1 MRGGTTAGVIARLRE
16 GPLHTEVRRQVGT
29 FASAKTNLLT
39 VGVLEDDGA
48 RVAYDVLGKGW
59 GLECCTVRRQ
69 NIDESKGGGAIL
81 GCDVPKVFLDL
92 QVRRVD
98 HGDGSRDHW
107 RRRRRRRHVVG
118 TEHGV
123 GELLYLLRLRAGTR
137 GVSVTFRARAS
148 RACLITTHTL
158 PRERGMLWYKGLIF
172 TLTTVV
178 GALPSTKRVVLVTGA
193 NKGIGKEIARQLGAL
208 QDHAVVLGCR
218 DSKLGAAAAG
228 LQAAGI
234 DCVFSR
240 LDLCD
245 DSSIAATR
253 DFIEQRYG
261 RLDVLVNNAAICF
274 NDPTLYGKVPRTP
287 FEQQANITLRTNYHG
302 TLAVTQTMLPLLRV
316 SDASPRIVNV
326 ASAAGRLRGSQEIQD
341 AFTADDLNIPALSG
355 LMEAFVRDAEAGVH
369 ADNGWPNTCYGVS
382 KMGLIAL
389 TQVLA
394 KDSLR

>member
-1 MRGGTTAGVIARLRE
+1 
-16 GPLHTEVRRQVGT
+16 
-29 FASAKTNLLT
+29 
-39 VGVLEDDGA
+39 
-48 RVAYDVLGKGW
+48 
-59 GLECCTVRRQ
+59 
-69 NIDESKGGGAIL
+69 
-81 GCDVPKVFLDL
+81 
-92 QVRRVD
+92 
-98 HGDGSRDHW
+98 
-107 RRRRRRRHVVG
+107 
-118 TEHGV
+118 
-123 GELLYLLRLRAGTR
+123 
-137 GVSVTFRARAS
+137 
-148 RACLITTHTL
+148 
-158 PRERGMLWYKGLIF
+158 MLWYKGLIF

-178 GALPSTKRVVLVTGA
+178 SALPSTKRVVLVTGA

-218 DSKLGAAAAG
+218 DSKLGAAATAE

-245 DSSIAATR
+245 DSSIAAMR

-261 RLDVLVNNAAICF
+261 RLDALVNNAAICF
-274 NDPTLYGKVPRTP
+274 NDPTLYGKVARTP
-287 FEQQANITLRTNYHG
+287 FEQQADITLRTNYHG

-341 AFTADDLNIPALSG
+341 AFTADDLNIPALSA

-394 KDSLR
+394 KEEPKVMVNSVDPGFCATDQNQNQGYISAAEGAVTPALLAHATFEEGHVSGLHFYEGRQISWSYLTNDAMAVKGVRIAAAA